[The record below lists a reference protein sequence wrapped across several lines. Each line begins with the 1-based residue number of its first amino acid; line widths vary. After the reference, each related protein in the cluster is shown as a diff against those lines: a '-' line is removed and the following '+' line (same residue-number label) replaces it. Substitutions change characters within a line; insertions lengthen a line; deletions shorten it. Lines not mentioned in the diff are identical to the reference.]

1 MTSQMTCQTCGLADA
16 GLSDYCTH
24 CGARQMVQAAAAAAS
39 KPGFSYAET
48 GSPRPAP
55 ELRVMLAVDQTV
67 YPDFLMR
74 FFAFLIDS
82 LLVAIL
88 VLVTYAVMALI
99 VSMFALGGMH
109 AVGGMRP
116 GRSLGM
122 GMGVAALGTGA
133 FLFVLNFLMVL
144 AVYAGYFVM
153 QETGPRQATLG
164 KSLLGMKVSTLDGR
178 PINALQSLARL
189 FVKDTFSAVLMI
201 GYFMA
206 AFTEKR
212 QALHDYIAGTL
223 VLKANG

>member
-1 MTSQMTCQTCGLADA
+1 
-16 GLSDYCTH
+16 
-24 CGARQMVQAAAAAAS
+24 MVQTAAAGAPQ
-39 KPGFSYAET
+39 PGFSYAAA

-55 ELRVMLAVDQTV
+55 ELRVTLAVDQTV
-67 YPDFLMR
+67 YPEFLMR

-82 LLVAIL
+82 VLVGIL
-88 VLVTYAVMALI
+88 VLVTYAVIALI
-99 VSMFALGGMH
+99 VSMFAFGGMH

-133 FLFVLNFLMVL
+133 FLFVLNFVLVL

-153 QETGPRQATLG
+153 QETSPRQATIG

-178 PINALQSLARL
+178 PINVLQSLARL
-189 FVKDTFSAVLMI
+189 FIKDTFSCVLMI

-223 VLKANG
+223 VVKA